1 MVCQQHAAPA
11 AIRRSCAGG
20 TLLVKRA
27 PIRSEFVT
35 ARNWGPFYKKSS
47 SCARPANGCRSCVLL
62 AYHVA
67 PSIPSARFST
77 THTSR
82 LGVSY
87 GNAIIPPLEK
97 SSSRV
102 LPSTFQ
108 RRRHACTK
116 PHRCWGKMTRRFSSA
131 LYLWRNHRHEVVLHF
146 ESENADHRLIN
157 TCLGESPILERLLQ
171 RGKIARHFPDAG
183 SSNDHVVAS
192 FDREH
197 CRLCEAPLLVDALH
211 EERIRHYHSLIA
223 HFLPH

>member
-27 PIRSEFVT
+27 PVPGGYEL
-35 ARNWGPFYKKSS
+35 AADWCPFYKKSS
-47 SCARPANGCRSCVLL
+47 SCVRPANGCRSCVLL

-87 GNAIIPPLEK
+87 GNAIIPPPGK

-102 LPSTFQ
+102 HPSTFQ
-108 RRRHACTK
+108 RHRHACTK
-116 PHRCWGKMTRRFSSA
+116 PHRCWGKMTIRFRAAS
-131 LYLWRNHRHEVVLHF
+131 YLWRNHRHDVVLHF

-171 RGKIARHFPDAG
+171 SGKIDRQFPDAG
-183 SSNDHVVAS
+183 RSNDHVVAS

-197 CRLCEAPLLVDALH
+197 NSLGEAPVLA
-211 EERIRHYHSLIA
+211 
-223 HFLPH
+223 